1 MVKENAT
8 ISDNDAISEK
18 LNNFF
23 ADMVKNLKIPQ
34 YEDHLVN
41 TDDLMLGAKEK
52 FKNYQSIQ
60 LIKCHY
66 ESKNNKFCSSNI
78 THTEIEKE
86 LNKLDS
92 FKSSPN
98 PDIPTKIVQYNIDI
112 FTPILHHQF
121 NKSLELGKFPSEM
134 KLADVTPV
142 FKKEDRTKKENYRP
156 ISIMSNLPKV
166 FERCLHNQ
174 LSVFFDK
181 IPPKYQCGFWKGFN
195 VRHCLINLLKKWRQ
209 SPDNGL
215 VFGALLTD
223 LSKAFAGFSQELL
236 VAKPIAYDVE
246 SSSVTLTYDYLT
258 IESKELKFEIITV
271 PGETSYLEYHKD
283 QF

>member
-1 MVKENAT
+1 MKTVKPFFTDKGVNHDIILLVKENAT

-23 ADMVKNLKIPQ
+23 ADMVKNMKIPQ

-41 TDDLMLGAKEK
+41 TDDPILGAKEK

-66 ESKNNKFCSSNI
+66 ESKNNNFCSSNI

-121 NKSLELGKFPSEM
+121 NKSLE
-134 KLADVTPV
+134 
-142 FKKEDRTKKENYRP
+142 
-156 ISIMSNLPKV
+156 
-166 FERCLHNQ
+166 
-174 LSVFFDK
+174 
-181 IPPKYQCGFWKGFN
+181 
-195 VRHCLINLLKKWRQ
+195 
-209 SPDNGL
+209 
-215 VFGALLTD
+215 
-223 LSKAFAGFSQELL
+223 
-236 VAKPIAYDVE
+236 
-246 SSSVTLTYDYLT
+246 
-258 IESKELKFEIITV
+258 
-271 PGETSYLEYHKD
+271 
-283 QF
+283 

>member
-41 TDDLMLGAKEK
+41 TDDPILGAKEK

-66 ESKNNKFCSSNI
+66 ESKNNNFCSSNI

-112 FTPILHHQF
+112 FTSILHHQL

-142 FKKEDRTKKENYRP
+142 FKKEDRTKKEN
-156 ISIMSNLPKV
+156 
-166 FERCLHNQ
+166 
-174 LSVFFDK
+174 
-181 IPPKYQCGFWKGFN
+181 
-195 VRHCLINLLKKWRQ
+195 
-209 SPDNGL
+209 
-215 VFGALLTD
+215 
-223 LSKAFAGFSQELL
+223 
-236 VAKPIAYDVE
+236 
-246 SSSVTLTYDYLT
+246 
-258 IESKELKFEIITV
+258 
-271 PGETSYLEYHKD
+271 
-283 QF
+283 